1 MATLIKLFKREKR
14 RFFTVNEIKLID
26 TSILNN
32 IAIHVFATW
41 NELRNSS
48 KFRLFRF
55 FGYFAVL

>member
-14 RFFTVNEIKLID
+14 RFFTVNEIKLIE
-26 TSILNN
+26 TSILKN

-41 NELRNSS
+41 NELRNS

-55 FGYFAVL
+55 VGYFAVL